1 MLSPLI
7 YLLACLLIP
16 VLWGAIVNWM
26 FDLWQRREPEAAEE
40 ETGFP
45 DYQI

>member
-1 MLSPLI
+1 MPPQLT

-26 FDLWQRREPEAAEE
+26 FDLWQRRDRDTSDE

-45 DYQI
+45 DFQI